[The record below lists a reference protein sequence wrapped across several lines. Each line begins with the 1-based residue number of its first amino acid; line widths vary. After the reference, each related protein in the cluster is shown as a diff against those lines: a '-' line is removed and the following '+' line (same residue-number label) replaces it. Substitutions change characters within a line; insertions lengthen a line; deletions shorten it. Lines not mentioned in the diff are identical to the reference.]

1 MMKFASVEVDGRA
14 RWGLVVGPALHPVPA
29 GAAWPDLRT
38 ALAAG
43 ALGEAAELARQE
55 PGLSLD
61 ALDFAPVIPRPGKI
75 LCVGINYLPHIREMG
90 RGVPDFPVL
99 FVRFPDS
106 FTGHGHDLVRPAAST
121 EYDYEGELAIVIG
134 RQAHKVT
141 ATRALA
147 HVAGYTCLMD
157 GSARDWQRHTSQ
169 FTAGKNFP
177 RSGSM
182 GPWLVTSDEIPDP
195 AALSLTTRINGEVMQ
210 QAPVADL
217 CFDVPHIVEYCSSF
231 CQLEPGDIISTGT
244 PGGVGFARTPPRWL
258 MPGDIVEVEI
268 SGIGTLRN
276 GVVADPAP

>member
-1 MMKFASVEVDGRA
+1 MKFASIQIDGSP
-14 RWGLVVGPALHPVPA
+14 RWGLVDGQSLHLVPA
-29 GAAWPDLRT
+29 GAPWPELRA

-43 ALGEAAELARQE
+43 ALPQAAELARRE
-55 PGLSLD
+55 PALPLD
-61 ALDFAPVIPRPGKI
+61 GLDFCPVIPAPGKV

-90 RGVPDFPVL
+90 RGVSDFPVL

-106 FTGHGHDLVRPAAST
+106 FTGHGHDLVRPTAST

-134 RQAHKVT
+134 RPARHVT
-141 ATRALA
+141 AARARDF
-147 HVAGYTCLMD
+147 VAGYTCLMD

-182 GPWLVTSDEIPDP
+182 GPWLATTDEIPDP
-195 AALSLTTRINGEVMQ
+195 AELSLTTRLNGEVMQ
-210 QAPVADL
+210 QASVADL
-217 CFDVPHIVEYCSSF
+217 CFDVPHIVEYCSRF

-258 MPGDIVEVEI
+258 TPGDTIEVEI
-268 SGIGTLRN
+268 SGIGILRN
-276 GVVADPAP
+276 GVVGE

>member
-1 MMKFASVEVDGRA
+1 MKFASIQIDGRP
-14 RWGLVVGPALHPVPA
+14 RWGLVDGTVLHPLPA
-29 GAAWPDLRT
+29 DAPWADLRA

-43 ALGEAAELARQE
+43 ALAAAAELARRE
-55 PGLSLD
+55 PGLPLD
-61 ALDFAPVIPRPGKI
+61 RLDFAPVIPLPGKI

-134 RQAHKVT
+134 RPARHVP
-141 ATRALA
+141 AARALD

-157 GSARDWQRHTSQ
+157 GSARDWQRHTTQ

-182 GPWLVTSDEIPDP
+182 GPWLATVDEIPDP
-195 AALSLTTRINGEVMQ
+195 AALTLTTRINGEVMQ

-217 CFDVPHIVEYCSSF
+217 CFDVPHIVEYCSRF

-258 MPGDIVEVEI
+258 TPGDTIEVDI
-268 SGIGTLRN
+268 SGIGVLRN
-276 GVVADPAP
+276 GVKAE

>member
-1 MMKFASVEVDGRA
+1 MKFASIQIDGRP
-14 RWGLVVGPALHPVPA
+14 RWGLVDGPALHPLPA
-29 GAAWPDLRT
+29 DAPWADLRAALAT
-38 ALAAG
+38 GALAA
-43 ALGEAAELARQE
+43 AAELARRAPALPLE
-55 PGLSLD
+55 G
-61 ALDFAPVIPRPGKI
+61 LDFAPVIPLPGKI

-106 FTGHGHDLVRPAAST
+106 FTGHGHHLVRPAAST

-134 RQAHKVT
+134 RPARHVP
-141 ATRALA
+141 AARALDY
-147 HVAGYTCLMD
+147 VAGYTCLMD

-182 GPWLVTSDEIPDP
+182 GPWLATVDEIPDP
-195 AALSLTTRINGEVMQ
+195 AALTLSTRINGEVMQ

-217 CFDVPHIVEYCSSF
+217 CFDVPHIVEYCSRF

-258 MPGDIVEVEI
+258 TPGDTIEVEI
-268 SGIGTLRN
+268 SGIGVLRN
-276 GVVADPAP
+276 GVKAE